1 LNSAALAASLR
12 AAFAAS
18 SARAAVCAPA
28 DLSLAGHY
36 YLRGVMEVASELL
49 LKANG
54 RFEYMLANGALD
66 ELASRLRRDY
76 GAITLRL
83 R

>member
-1 LNSAALAASLR
+1 
-12 AAFAAS
+12 
-18 SARAAVCAPA
+18 
-28 DLSLAGHY
+28 
-36 YLRGVMEVASELL
+36 MEVASELL

-83 R
+83 RDYGDSLPNPHLQLGTLKSILRPLASRIDPCVTLS